1 MHITYIFPVIIQN
14 KGYAPGLALG
24 RCDVSSVNQW
34 WIRGLLQQED
44 LLLILL
50 DHLLELVIS
59 DGHDL
64 RQFVLYMHAMMQHV
78 SIKATT
84 NLKIRIHLLSH

>member
-1 MHITYIFPVIIQN
+1 MIIQN

-24 RCDVSSVNQW
+24 RCGVSSVSQW
-34 WIRGLLQQED
+34 WLWNLLLYED
-44 LLLILL
+44 LHLILH

-64 RQFVLYMHAMMQHV
+64 HQLVLYMHVMMMQHV
-78 SIKATT
+78 NTKATSI
-84 NLKIRIHLLSH
+84 LKIRIHLLSH